1 MNTITAAR
9 TPYEA
14 RRAGRELVT
23 ESDLT
28 DSPERPGARERLCH
42 E

>member
-1 MNTITAAR
+1 MNTITTVR
-9 TPYEA
+9 TSYEA

-28 DSPERPGARERLCH
+28 DFPEWLGARGWLRH